1 VLKECRYFGLL
12 HHAIPPYVDSNQWG
26 FALRKVVTVRDPY
39 IVQSSADVVQM
50 WSTVRLPFEPRGWL
64 IDMRTDLR
72 RALQDLSRTSA
83 GRLHAVYSAAD
94 DGALVDTENVL
105 LYNVGGTA
113 LRPLMTRAVTFE
125 RSYQVP
131 PQPPGPVLGDG
142 QTLHYHRYSE
152 VSDNSFEFWKPG
164 RPMAAFANVPVELVT
179 KPAPVWKAIRDY
191 AEPPA
196 ETATAPTR
204 FLINVQITDTR
215 ESSPADSV
223 ASIVKPALDGI
234 ISAYHSHAGS
244 DGVVEAQRLE
254 QAGIGTAA
262 TLQTQLLDRRW
273 AALGARQLVKPFRE
287 TGVQWNPADDF
298 CVAAQVTLSTD
309 KADKDQHPARWRLTA
324 ELMEATPLV
333 G

>member
-1 VLKECRYFGLL
+1 M
-12 HHAIPPYVDSNQWG
+12 PDQYV
-26 FALRKVVTVRDPY
+26 VH
-39 IVQSSADVVQM
+39 SANDAVEM
-50 WSTVRLPFEPRGWL
+50 WSAVRLPFEPRGWQVN
-64 IDMRTDLR
+64 MRNELR
-72 RALQDLSRTSA
+72 EALLDLSRTSS

-152 VSDNSFEFWKPG
+152 ASDKSFEFWKPV
-164 RPMAAFANVPVELVT
+164 RPMAAFFDVPVDVVT

-191 AEPPA
+191 AVPPA
-196 ETATAPTR
+196 EIATAPTR

-215 ESSPADSV
+215 ASRPVDSV
-223 ASIVKPALDGI
+223 ASIIKPALDGI
-234 ISAYHSHAGS
+234 ISAYHSHEGS
-244 DGVVEAQRLE
+244 DGVVEALRLE
-254 QAGIGTAA
+254 EAGLGTAG
-262 TLQTQLLDRRW
+262 TLQTQLPDRRW
-273 AALGARQLVKPFRE
+273 AALGPRRLVRPFGE
-287 TGVQWNPADDF
+287 TGVQWNPADDY
-298 CVAAQVTLSTD
+298 CVAAHVNLTTN
-309 KADKDQHPARWRLTA
+309 KAGADTHQARWRLTA
-324 ELMEATPLV
+324 ELMEASLLV